1 MPLSPRNR
9 KKPGLRENDDN
20 AQFSLCCTHRLSRM
34 TIARSSSGFFSS
46 TLSFR
51 AKVRNLLVSTKKTCF
66 RRLRTRVAWDLIRFD
81 INRNND
87 TVSTER
93 QQNSRKEITT

>member
-51 AKVRNLLVSTKKTCF
+51 GIFGEHEENLLQTTSHARSLGPDSVRHKP
-66 RRLRTRVAWDLIRFD
+66 
-81 INRNND
+81 NND
-87 TVSTER
+87 TVFTER
-93 QQNSRKEITT
+93 QQNSRKEITI